1 MTKIKVTKKKLN
13 QDIKNQDHRE
23 KKLKIVIKIKVFKK
37 NLNKGMT
44 KSRLLRKIKKKYDQN
59 KG

>member
-13 QDIKNQDHRE
+13 QDIKKKNQDHRE

-44 KSRLLRKIKKKYDQN
+44 KIKIVEKN
-59 KG
+59 